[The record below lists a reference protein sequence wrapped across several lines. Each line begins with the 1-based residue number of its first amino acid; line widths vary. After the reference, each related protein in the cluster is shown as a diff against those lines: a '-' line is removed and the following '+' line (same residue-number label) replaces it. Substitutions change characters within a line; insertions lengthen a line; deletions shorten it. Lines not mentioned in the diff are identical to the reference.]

1 MARKEAARAR
11 AAAAGPFFCAACGN
25 ESPKWFGK
33 CPHCGAWNSAAEAP
47 AAGPRRASGA
57 AARSAG
63 GYSGAATCQPG
74 RRAGGCSG
82 VATSPPVRLEAI
94 ETGAEDRW
102 RTGIAEL
109 DRVLGGGLVPGSL
122 V

>member
-57 AARSAG
+57 AARRAG
-63 GYSGAATCQPG
+63 GYSG
-74 RRAGGCSG
+74 
-82 VATSPPVRLEAI
+82 VARSPPVRLEAI

-122 V
+122 VLIGG